1 MNRILVFATIALFL
15 AAPFMPLTAAN
26 GTSIKGTYVEAR
38 TAEVFVGGC
47 LMGSEA
53 ETTGRQAV
61 LAWKIDRGTVNGVSL
76 DGLSIVAAVVGDKNL
91 GIHELGGAKPV
102 SKSALIVDARATDA
116 QRDALVAMAKK
127 FSSVVG
133 TVVSVTSA
141 PIDFADKGT
150 EIAVKAPRIALAI
163 DKHPEHDPGCG
174 AEQWFH
180 PLSSVQEPTIGKA
193 VQHSFSGTE
202 LGSRWSDPDKIS
214 AFFGTFSY

>member
-1 MNRILVFATIALFL
+1 MFVFAAIVLL
-15 AAPFMPLTAAN
+15 VGVPLMAAN
-26 GTSIKGTYVEAR
+26 GTSVKGTYVEAR

-53 ETTGRQAV
+53 ETSGRQAV
-61 LAWKIDRGTVNGVSL
+61 LAWKIDRGNINGVSV

-102 SKSALIVDARATDA
+102 SKSTLIVDARANDA
-116 QRDALVAMAKK
+116 QRDALVGMVKK
-127 FSSVVG
+127 LTNVVG
-133 TVVSVTSA
+133 TVVNVTSG
-141 PIDFADKGT
+141 PIEFAEKGT
-150 EIAVKAPRIALAI
+150 DIAVKAPRIALTV

-180 PLSSVQEPTIGKA
+180 PLSLVQQPTIGKA
-193 VQHSFSGTE
+193 VQHAYSGQD
-202 LGSRWSDPDKIS
+202 LGSKWSDPDKVS

>member
-1 MNRILVFATIALFL
+1 MNRVLMLATILFL
-15 AAPFMPLTAAN
+15 ALPVMAAN
-26 GTSIKGTYVEAR
+26 GTSVKGTYVEAR

-61 LAWKIDRGTVNGVSL
+61 LAWKIDRGNINGVSV

-102 SKSALIVDARATDA
+102 SKSTLIVDARATDA
-116 QRDALVAMAKK
+116 QRDALVGMVKK
-127 FSSVVG
+127 LSGVVG
-133 TVVSVTSA
+133 TVVNVTSG
-141 PIDFADKGT
+141 PIDFAEKGT
-150 EIAVKAPRIALAI
+150 DIAVKAPRIALTV

-180 PLSSVQEPTIGKA
+180 PLSSVQQPIIGKA
-193 VQHSFSGTE
+193 VQHAYSGQD
-202 LGSRWSDPDKIS
+202 LGSKWSDPDKVS

>member
-1 MNRILVFATIALFL
+1 MNRVLMLATILFL
-15 AAPFMPLTAAN
+15 AVPVMAAN
-26 GTSIKGTYVEAR
+26 GTSVKGTYVEAR

-61 LAWKIDRGTVNGVSL
+61 LAWKIDRGNINGVSV

-102 SKSALIVDARATDA
+102 SKSTLIVDARATDA
-116 QRDALVAMAKK
+116 QRDALVEMVKK
-127 FSSVVG
+127 LSGVVG
-133 TVVSVTSA
+133 TVVNVTSG
-141 PIDFADKGT
+141 PIDFAEKGSD
-150 EIAVKAPRIALAI
+150 IAVKAPRIALTV

-180 PLSSVQEPTIGKA
+180 PLSSVQQPTIGKA
-193 VQHSFSGTE
+193 VQHAYSGQD
-202 LGSRWSDPDKIS
+202 LGSKWSDPDKVS